1 MLQANSVQFNIHNR
15 PIIDRATVCLQAGEL
30 TALVGPNGAGKS
42 TLFKLISGDLTC
54 KHGNVTYNGLPLNR
68 LKPKQ
73 LACLRAVMPQHTSVT
88 FPFRA
93 IEVVELGL
101 LLSNQT
107 YATTTIEEVMRTTH
121 TWHLRKEL
129 LGNLSG
135 GEKQRVQ
142 LARVLAQIWEQ
153 KPHPR
158 YLLLDEPTSSMD
170 ISQQHHVLQ
179 VLGELK
185 HRNIGVL
192 AILHDLNLAANYA
205 DRVVLLKNGTILHQ
219 GRTRDVMTSG
229 NLEEVFDYPVQ
240 VHSEGPRMPLF
251 ISSLPAER
259 SSQTYTFKL
268 A

>member
-1 MLQANSVQFNIHNR
+1 MLQANSIQFSIPNR
-15 PIIDRATVCLQAGEL
+15 PIVDRATVSLQAGEF
-30 TALVGPNGAGKS
+30 TALMGPNGAGKS

-54 KHGNVTYNGLPLNR
+54 KHGIVTYNGLPLNH

-107 YATTTIEEVMRTTH
+107 YAPTTLEDVMRATH
-121 TWHLRKEL
+121 TWNLRNEL

-153 KPHPR
+153 KPYPR

-179 VLGELK
+179 VFKALK
-185 HRNIGVL
+185 QRNIGVL

-205 DRVVLLKNGTILHQ
+205 DKIILLKDGRILHQ
-219 GRTRDVMTSG
+219 GPTRDVMTSG
-229 NLEEVFDYPVQ
+229 NLEEVFDYPIQ
-240 VHSEGPRMPLF
+240 VHSQGPTMPLF
-251 ISSLPAER
+251 INSLPTER
-259 SSQTYTFKL
+259 SFQTFSYKL